1 MQALL
6 NSQSSAFEKLQRLR
20 AGALFMEAGT
30 GKTRAAIELVRHEQP
45 DYCLWLTPFQTKGG
59 LQTELDKWGGLPC
72 EIQGIESL
80 SSSDR
85 LYLELR
91 SKLQAAKNA
100 FVVVDESLKIK
111 NNSAKRTRRVVDL
124 GSFAQCRLILNG
136 TPISRNLIDL
146 HTQMDFLSPR
156 ILKMEPA
163 KFKDNFVEYIKI
175 TYHTRGYGR
184 SYQREFIKR
193 YHNLDYLYS
202 IIEPYVFESSLSI
215 SVGKQHIDLNF
226 SLSEEEMTEHNR
238 LKEKYLDDKML
249 MARNNNIFLEL
260 TQKMQHNYS
269 LSAEKFTIVDGL
281 IKEVDP
287 SKILIYA
294 KYIDTQEALKK
305 HYTGIRIM
313 SIGKHSYGL
322 NLQDYNIIVF
332 WDKTWDYAQREQIE
346 HRVFRT
352 GQKHE
357 CIYYDLTGDAGLD
370 RMINNCIAR
379 KEQLLND
386 FKRKTILELK
396 KEL

>member
-6 NSQSSAFEKLQRLR
+6 NSQSGALEKLQRLR
-20 AGALFMEAGT
+20 VGALFMEAGT
-30 GKTRAAIELVRHEQP
+30 GKTRTAMELVRHEQP
-45 DYCLWLTPFQTKGG
+45 DYCLWLTPFQIKGN
-59 LQTELDKWGGLPC
+59 LLTEIDKWGGLHC

-91 SKLQAAKNA
+91 TKLETSKNA

-111 NNSAKRTRRVVDL
+111 NNSAKRTKRIIDI
-124 GSFAQCRLILNG
+124 GKFAKCRLILNG

-146 HTQMDFLSPR
+146 HTQMDFLSPK
-156 ILKMEPA
+156 ILKMEPPE
-163 KFKDNFVEYIKI
+163 FKNKFVEYVTI
-175 TYHTRGYGR
+175 TYHSRGYGR

-202 IIEPYVFESSLSI
+202 VIEPYVFESSLSI
-215 SVGKQHIDLNF
+215 SIGKQHIDLSY
-226 SLSEEEMTEHNR
+226 SLTDEEMQEHNR

-269 LSAEKFTIVDGL
+269 LSPEKFAIVDGL
-281 IKEVDP
+281 LKDIDP
-287 SKILIYA
+287 AKILIYA

-305 HYTGIRIM
+305 HYSGIRIM

-322 NLQDYNIIVF
+322 NLQDYNRIVF

-352 GQKHE
+352 GQKQE

-370 RMINNCIAR
+370 QMMNSSIAR
-379 KEQLLND
+379 KEKLLND
-386 FKRKTILELK
+386 FKHKTIEELK
-396 KEL
+396 QEL